1 MLQTQQGGWEEERA
15 LLVAKFNE
23 VKLAWAESTQALE
36 RELAEERQFAAD
48 ERAALSAELKSA
60 LVENLT
66 LRQELE
72 RWRAGKLPAQP
83 PTSAASPAPPPAS
96 PLTREQIIRE
106 IPDLASDASI
116 GFALDWVTTGGVA
129 CGLAS
134 AVQLVKTFSVVVRE
148 RDAEAKAAAQL
159 EARNGEL
166 ALDLERARSQQAW
179 EEERAALVE
188 AKESL
193 AVEVVGLVQRHTRE
207 VAALETDLTLLRARI
222 DEIESARGAAREHT
236 DALLDINAELERE
249 LNRTMQIHSPPPK
262 ENARPRSASPSSI
275 PIKLQPIRGDLR
287 AQVDILRAEVT
298 RLSQAK
304 WEAERELNTVRT
316 SLQASLREWV
326 EKAQGYKSSLAE
338 LHRSHG
344 KEKKALLDE
353 WEARASTMAAT
364 IKTLKNLFEKRS
376 S

>member
-1 MLQTQQGGWEEERA
+1 M
-15 LLVAKFNE
+15 AKFAE
-23 VKLAWAESTQALE
+23 VKHSWADSTQALE

-48 ERAALSAELKSA
+48 ERAALSAELRSA

-66 LRQELE
+66 LRQEVE
-72 RWRAGKLPAQP
+72 RLRDGRPPSQQQQQQNQQP
-83 PTSAASPAPPPAS
+83 SSSLGTASS
-96 PLTREQIIRE
+96 LTREQIARE
-106 IPDLASDASI
+106 IPDLASDPSI

-129 CGLAS
+129 CGVAN
-134 AVQLVKTFSVVVRE
+134 AVLLVKTFSAVVRE

-207 VAALETDLTLLRARI
+207 VSALETDLALLRARL
-222 DEIESARGAAREHT
+222 EEVESARGAAREHT
-236 DALLDINAELERE
+236 DALLDMNAELERE
-249 LNRTMQIHSPPPK
+249 LGRTMHVHSPPPK
-262 ENARPRSASPSSI
+262 ENARPRSASPSAL
-275 PIKLQPIRGDLR
+275 KAQPVRGDLR
-287 AQVDILRAEVT
+287 AQVELLRAEVT

-316 SLQASLREWV
+316 SLQTSLREWV
-326 EKAQGYKSSLAE
+326 DKAQGYKNSLAE
-338 LHRSHG
+338 LHRSHN
-344 KEKKALLDE
+344 KEKAALLDE

-364 IKTLKNLFEKRS
+364 IKTLKNLFERKRC
-376 S
+376 